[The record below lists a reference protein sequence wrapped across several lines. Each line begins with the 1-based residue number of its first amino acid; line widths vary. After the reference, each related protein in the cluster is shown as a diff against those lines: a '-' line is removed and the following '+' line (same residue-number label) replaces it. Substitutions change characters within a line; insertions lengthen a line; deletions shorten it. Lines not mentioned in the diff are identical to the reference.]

1 METRKDNRMPTQPI
15 TPPMTSKEKKLR
27 NLRKILWIVF
37 SAITITILL
46 VGSLTLPA
54 ALLIN
59 KTSSI
64 ASLFNNQTGM
74 ILLSLLALIVVKIGV
89 TGIICVVIYAIFKYR
104 LEKDDDLFL

>member
-1 METRKDNRMPTQPI
+1 METRKDD
-15 TPPMTSKEKKLR
+15 PMTNTPISPKEKKLR

-46 VGSLTLPA
+46 VSSLSVPV

-59 KTSSI
+59 KTGSFSSI
-64 ASLFNNQTGM
+64 VVGETGM
-74 ILLSLLALIVVKIGV
+74 VLFALLALILVKIGV
-89 TGIICVVIYAIFKYR
+89 SGIICMVIYYIFKYR

>member
-1 METRKDNRMPTQPI
+1 MTTNPI
-15 TPPMTSKEKKLR
+15 SPKEKKLR

-46 VGSLTLPA
+46 VSSLSVPA

-59 KTSSI
+59 KNNGFSSI
-64 ASLFNNQTGM
+64 AVGETGM
-74 ILLSLLALIVVKIGV
+74 VLLALLAVILVKIGV
-89 TGIICVVIYAIFKYR
+89 IGIICLVIYYIFKYR

>member
-1 METRKDNRMPTQPI
+1 MTTNP
-15 TPPMTSKEKKLR
+15 TPPKVKKLR

-37 SAITITILL
+37 AAIAITILL

-59 KTSSI
+59 KTTNV
-64 ASLFNNQTGM
+64 ASLFAGETGM
-74 ILLSLLALIVVKIGV
+74 LLLSLLAVALVKIAV
-89 TGIICVVIYAIFKYR
+89 AGIICVVIYAIFKYR

>member
-1 METRKDNRMPTQPI
+1 METRKDNFMTPQPI
-15 TPPMTSKEKKLR
+15 TSKEKKLR

-46 VGSLTLPA
+46 VSTLTLPA

-59 KTSSI
+59 KTDNI
-64 ASLFNNQTGM
+64 ASLFANPTGLV
-74 ILLSLLALIVVKIGV
+74 LLSLLALILVKIGV
-89 TGIICVVIYAIFKYR
+89 SGIICLVIYYIFKYR

>member
-1 METRKDNRMPTQPI
+1 MPSQPI
-15 TPPMTSKEKKLR
+15 TPKEKKLR
-27 NLRKILWIVF
+27 NLRNILWIVF

-59 KTSSI
+59 KTISI
-64 ASLFNNQTGM
+64 ASLFANETGM
-74 ILLSLLALIVVKIGV
+74 ILLSLLALFVVKIGV
-89 TGIICVVIYAIFKYR
+89 TGIICLVIYAIFKYR

>member
-1 METRKDNRMPTQPI
+1 METGKDN
-15 TPPMTSKEKKLR
+15 PMTTNPISPKEKKLR

-46 VGSLTLPA
+46 VSSLSLPA

-59 KTSSI
+59 KTTSFS
-64 ASLFNNQTGM
+64 ALFNNETGM
-74 ILLSLLALIVVKIGV
+74 VLLSLLAIILVKIAV
-89 TGIICVVIYAIFKYR
+89 IGIICLLIYFIFKYR